1 MTKNLP
7 AILGPDGRPI
17 RRRASAGYGG
27 QNGQVSI
34 GGRGGL
40 FNKTTGLGGPLDK
53 GAQTFFRPTRIFG
66 RTPLEVLFV
75 QSWAANKAIC
85 APVDDTFL
93 RWREW
98 SDGDVE
104 GSGDAMADA
113 EQRHDVT
120 GKLADAMKAG
130 SAYGTGCV
138 VMVTREAPLT
148 EPLVIERIREGD
160 LAALHVFDRFDMSVM
175 GREMDLFSPE
185 YQRPAMY
192 RVTPRRGGTP
202 FLVHPSRV
210 LRFDGISA
218 FSSGGFDSY
227 YDQDWGVS
235 ELIPIM
241 TSLIEDQTLA
251 SAIAHL
257 SQEASVPILHIDGL
271 REAVAGVND
280 PDEPSLDEIG
290 QRFNE
295 AKSIWNLAML
305 DKESE
310 GFERVAVSFQGLANL
325 MDRFAARIAMA
336 RDIPQTRFNGNPPTG
351 MSATGESDMR
361 NYVMMVEAKRVVR
374 LAQPLPRLDAVLARD
389 AGLAEPPE
397 YSWLS
402 LIELSDQE
410 QAEAAHKLMLAYKEA
425 LAAYVVTEDEVRA
438 QLDGHP
444 IFGALPDMDLD
455 ALKPDPEPPPM
466 LPGQP
471 GAPEPPEPEPEPDD

>member
-1 MTKNLP
+1 MADTLQ
-7 AILGPDGRPI
+7 LVRPDGTPL
-17 RRRASAGYGG
+17 RRRAYKPVGYQGG
-27 QNGQVSI
+27 GS
-34 GGRGGL
+34 RGGL
-40 FNKTTGLGGPLDK
+40 FNQSSGLGGPSDK
-53 GAQTFFRPTRIFG
+53 GAATFFQPTRIYW
-66 RTPLEVLFV
+66 RTPLEILYV
-75 QSWAANKAIC
+75 QSWAAGKAIN

-104 GSGDAMADA
+104 DSADAMADA
-113 EQRHDVT
+113 EARHDVT
-120 GKLADAMKAG
+120 GVLANAMKAG

-138 VMVTREAPLT
+138 VMATIETGGDLT
-148 EPLVIERIREGD
+148 QPLVIERIRPGD
-160 LAALHVFDRFDMSVM
+160 LKALHVFDRYDMSVM
-175 GREMDLFSPE
+175 GRNMDLFSPDF
-185 YQRPAMY
+185 QRPAMY

-202 FLVHPSRV
+202 FVVHPSRV
-210 LRFDGISA
+210 LRFDGIMS

-235 ELIPIM
+235 ELIPIL

-251 SAIAHL
+251 SSIAHL
-257 SQEASVPILHIDGL
+257 SQEASIPVLKIAQLAEKAAG
-271 REAVAGVND
+271 AVID
-280 PDEPSLDEIG
+280 PDEQSIEELG
-290 QRFNE
+290 QRFNDI
-295 AKSIWNLAML
+295 KSNFHLMML
-305 DKESE
+305 DKDQEE
-310 GFERVAVSFQGLANL
+310 FTRVAVTFQGLANL

-410 QAEAAHKLMLAYKEA
+410 RAQAALILAQALREA
-425 LAAYVVTEDEVRA
+425 LDANTITEDEMRA

-444 IFGALPDMDLD
+444 VFGSLPEIDLEALMDE
-455 ALKPDPEPPPM
+455 PEPEPGPP
-466 LPGQP
+466 G
-471 GAPEPPEPEPEPDD
+471 PPEPEPEDE